1 MSRLSIRPS
10 PSSPPLSTAFQFG
23 NSKLDKISL
32 SATPIELLFE
42 DKFIAHGTG
51 FIWNHKEKQYL
62 ITSWHNLT
70 GQNPFTGKHLSPG
83 GKVPDSLR
91 AFPATISTNNA
102 PDNQTLRR
110 EAIKLTLYETFHKP
124 QWTQHQYF
132 NDLRID
138 IAALELSTNEKKLIA
153 INDYGYEKIFTNVGS
168 DLFIVGYPFSEFD
181 EFKLPIWKKGSLAS
195 EPFAIWNRKPAFL
208 IDAASRRGMSGS
220 PIIRRVFG
228 PASVWIN
235 RELTTNLDA
244 ACTSE
249 FIGIY
254 SGHLH
259 TNHADVTIGIGWYAN
274 LIDELLSAPHDGS
287 RLFQA

>member
-1 MSRLSIRPS
+1 LKI
-10 PSSPPLSTAFQFG
+10 
-23 NSKLDKISL
+23 NS
-32 SATPIELLFE
+32 
-42 DKFIAHGTG
+42 FIAHGTG

-62 ITSWHNLT
+62 ITNWHNLT

-83 GKVPDSLR
+83 GKVP
-91 AFPATISTNNA
+91 
-102 PDNQTLRR
+102 
-110 EAIKLTLYETFHKP
+110 
-124 QWTQHQYF
+124 
-132 NDLRID
+132 
-138 IAALELSTNEKKLIA
+138 
-153 INDYGYEKIFTNVGS
+153 DYGYEKIFTNVGS

-195 EPFAIWNRKPAFL
+195 ETFAIWNRKPAFL

-235 RELTTNLDA
+235 RKLTTNLDA
-244 ACTSE
+244 VCTSE

-254 SGHLH
+254 FGHLH
-259 TNHADVTIGIGWYAN
+259 TNHADVTIGISWYAN